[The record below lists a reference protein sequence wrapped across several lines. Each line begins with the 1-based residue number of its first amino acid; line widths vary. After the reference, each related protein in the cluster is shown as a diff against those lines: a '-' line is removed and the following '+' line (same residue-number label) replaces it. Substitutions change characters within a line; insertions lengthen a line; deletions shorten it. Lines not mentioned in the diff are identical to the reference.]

1 MSAPPVERP
10 VWRRF
15 RPRRL
20 SRAAAHV
27 RAGGFAA
34 IVDDRDSVQ
43 ILLGLT
49 EAGKLTELGLC
60 ALLTLEQRRFQRVK
74 TGPAAGL
81 ALVRVRPRFRPAVLD
96 WCARDTLYE
105 GPTRTMPLDCTTCAA
120 CCHGADVRLDA
131 HDLARFRAAGRRDLA
146 GRAYVKRSRDGRV
159 TLRLADD
166 GRCQLLGPD
175 KRCTIYE
182 IRPGDCRAFVAG
194 SEACLS
200 ARRETLGLRDGAAWD
215 EILEAFDRGP
225 RTRGP

>member
-1 MSAPPVERP
+1 MSAPLVERP

-15 RPRRL
+15 PPRRL
-20 SRAAAHV
+20 LRAAAHV
-27 RAGGFAA
+27 RAGGLAA

-49 EAGKLTELGLC
+49 EAGKLTELGLS
-60 ALLTLEQRRFQRVK
+60 ALLTLEQRRFRRVK
-74 TGPAAGL
+74 TGPASGL
-81 ALVRVRPRFRPAVLD
+81 ALVRVRPRFRPVVLD
-96 WCARDTLYE
+96 WCARDTLFE
-105 GPTRTMPLDCTTCAA
+105 GPTRVMPLDCTACAA
-120 CCHGADVRLDA
+120 CCHDADVRLDA
-131 HDLARFRAAGRRDLA
+131 HDLARFRAAGRRDLT

-175 KRCTIYE
+175 NRCTIYE

-225 RTRGP
+225 LD